1 MKGNTQLAPDLPPPV
16 VTHALVDDEDDDDDD
31 ELEHLLGPLILS
43 KLADFLKDPPL
54 SQHLDCL
61 FLILPDTL
69 FLS

>member
-1 MKGNTQLAPDLPPPV
+1 MAPDLPPPV
-16 VTHALVDDEDDDDDD
+16 VTHALVDDEVDDD

-43 KLADFLKDPPL
+43 KLADFLNDPPL